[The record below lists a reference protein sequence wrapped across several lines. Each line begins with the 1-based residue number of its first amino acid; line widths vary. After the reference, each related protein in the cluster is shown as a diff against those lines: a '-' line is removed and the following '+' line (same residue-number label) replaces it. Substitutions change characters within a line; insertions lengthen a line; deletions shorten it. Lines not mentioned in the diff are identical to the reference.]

1 MKKVFNPNNRG
12 SALLIVLSLLSF
24 LMISAVAFSISMRTE
39 RTAASAYRRGLM
51 ARELLENAF
60 ADARATLESSLR
72 DQQSGFN
79 PDDPNTRTVENL
91 APFKYPN
98 QDRYGRVMTSVG
110 VSGDSDIAYLLDES
124 VMAHVP
130 PYVAY
135 PVYESLEFGD
145 SIQGSGYQ
153 DSNSTT
159 PYGLDG
165 AAGWKKVV
173 VSIPEVDMEDQVS
186 GVNMQEAVV
195 GRMAWAIVN
204 LSDSLDLNAVGS
216 VSPERGIGLTANE
229 FAYFDGV
236 PDGAESESYQLLKAG
251 ALDLPIFCSNAD
263 ITRFAAK
270 VNGSSLNTDSRA
282 YAWQDAVMEEGDGF
296 YSPFSCYSFWPDAAR
311 INETSERRSSGAQD
325 AVSCDVVNSAYVKN
339 GDLFKNAASGI
350 DKNTLN
356 RFLYDYLDED
366 AIPSDLGVTN
376 EPDRNTA
383 LPTVENVP
391 MVSEVAY
398 QCVEV
403 KKDDIEEM
411 LEKALE
417 DLGKELKK
425 QEVRF
430 PQNQVPTSID
440 KGEFKFAY
448 PKAGLKIEART
459 YFPGHELSKDPE
471 AFKTEISGFV
481 GALANLRVGD
491 TDVEPKGDVRVTVDD
506 ISDDTGVSQPPDGK
520 PFADVE
526 KMDFELPENELEW
539 EWKLEEK
546 ALPVVCELPDGN
558 MGQSPENAEVTL
570 AVLVD
575 YYFRVAVKDGS
586 DVVDYAPAST
596 RGEFETRYYA
606 ESFKDRKDK
615 GAMAGLDM
623 KAFRVS
629 VPMSVTFKIKMV
641 LDEDENENGVTE
653 YTVEELLVDGD
664 VKIEWG
670 WDKEIELHS
679 DLKLAKAGDTGS
691 LRSFEVASPEK
702 GSWYTIDPR
711 YNWLSPMMGLT
722 DEDASAYGTSANIL
736 AAFSSP
742 HWLFTATSDGKVE
755 ADSNGASR
763 LQKDYQ
769 DQNAE
774 IVPFKWGVKVD
785 DVRYGYNDSDQLLLP
800 GEVGF
805 LPLPLKSS
813 VLSPNE
819 QDYRRN
825 SIQSYYDSVAKA
837 SFFRTIP
844 LQDLEDNAMTASVS
858 YEDCYKLRMDA
869 LTSFSGASCPEEH
882 RGLVNVFTAQDNYY
896 LAQQLRQF
904 ALLGMPSSITQAA
917 LNTKKRL
924 SEAEDTKRV
933 LPKMLDVITGLKV
946 PSGDD
951 QSSNTEAT
959 KKFNTF
965 VTKYLFPIPD
975 SPTDAEWPENERPQ
989 SLENFLGMGG
999 SSGSSDSSQ
1008 PGSGSFVDRM
1018 VQYNQTEQDK
1028 MGQNDMTLL
1037 LSMARECFGD
1047 RQQLFL
1053 FILRTDAIAYNA
1065 GRDLSKFRPLS
1076 TARAVALVWRDA
1088 YGELPDRIIY
1098 YQVLP

>member
-1 MKKVFNPNNRG
+1 MKKVFNPDNRG

-51 ARELLENAF
+51 TRELLENAF
-60 ADARATLESSLR
+60 VDARATLESSLR

-135 PVYESLEFGD
+135 PVYESLEFGNA
-145 SIQGSGYQ
+145 IQGSGYQ

-159 PYGLDG
+159 PYGLDS

-173 VSIPEVDMEDQVS
+173 VSIPEVDMDNQVS

-229 FAYFDGV
+229 FAYFDGT
-236 PDGAESESYQLLKAG
+236 PEGAETDSYQLLKSG
-251 ALDLPIFCSNAD
+251 AVDLPIFCSNAD
-263 ITRFAAK
+263 IARFAAK
-270 VNGSSLNTDSRA
+270 AGGSSLNADGRA
-282 YAWQDAVMEEGDGF
+282 FAWQDAVMEEGDGF
-296 YSPFSCYSFWPDAAR
+296 YSPFSCYSFWPDAER
-311 INETSERRSSGAQD
+311 INETSERRDSQNQG
-325 AVSCDVVNSAYVKN
+325 AVSCEVVNSAYVK
-339 GDLFKNAASGI
+339 DAQLFRNAASGI
-350 DKNTLN
+350 DSTTLS

-366 AIPSDLGVTN
+366 ATPSDFGVSN
-376 EPDRNTA
+376 DPEKNNVI
-383 LPTVENVP
+383 PTVENVP

-403 KKDDIEEM
+403 QENDIEEM
-411 LEKALE
+411 LENALK
-417 DLGKELKK
+417 DLEKELKN
-425 QEVRF
+425 QDVRF
-430 PQNQVPTSID
+430 PQNQIPTSID
-440 KGEFKFAY
+440 KGEFKLAY
-448 PKAGLKIEART
+448 PEASLKIEART

-471 AFKTEISGFV
+471 AFKMEVSGFV

-491 TDVEPKGDVRVTVDD
+491 KDVEPKGDMRATVDD

-520 PFADVE
+520 PFADAE
-526 KMDFELPENELEW
+526 TMDFELPANELEW
-539 EWKLEEK
+539 KWELGGDKT
-546 ALPVVCELPDGN
+546 LPVVCELPEGSP
-558 MGQSPENAEVTL
+558 GSVPAPENAEVTL

-575 YYFRVAVKDGS
+575 YYFRVAVMDGR

-596 RGEFETRYYA
+596 RGKFETHIYP
-606 ESFKDRKDK
+606 ETFSDRKHK

-629 VPMSVTFKIKMV
+629 VPLSVTFKIKMK
-641 LDEDENENGVTE
+641 LDEDKNENGVTE
-653 YTVEELLVDGD
+653 YTVDKLEAEVIDF
-664 VKIEWG
+664 VWG
-670 WDKEIELHS
+670 WEKEIDLHG
-679 DLKLAKAGDTGS
+679 DLKLAKAGDDGDKPS
-691 LRSFEVASPEK
+691 LEVASLEK
-702 GSWYTIDPR
+702 GAWYTVDPR
-711 YNWLSPMMGLT
+711 YNWLSPMMGLK
-722 DEDASAYGTSANIL
+722 DEDAGAYGTSQNII

-742 HWLFTATSDGKVE
+742 HWLFVKGSDGKVK
-755 ADSNGASR
+755 ADSNAASR
-763 LQKDYQ
+763 VQEDYQ

-774 IVPFKWGVKVD
+774 IVPFKWGVAVD

-805 LPLPLKSS
+805 LPLPLKGS
-813 VLSPNE
+813 VLTPNE

-844 LQDLEDNAMTASVS
+844 LQDLDDNAMPASIS
-858 YEDCYKLRMDA
+858 YEDCYKLRMNA
-869 LTSFSGASCPEEH
+869 FTSFSGASCPEEH
-882 RGLVNVFTAQDNYY
+882 RGLVNVFAAQDNYY

-917 LNTKKRL
+917 LNTQKRL
-924 SEAEDTKRV
+924 DEAKSTERV
-933 LPKMLDVITGLKV
+933 LPKMLEVMKGLKV
-946 PSGDD
+946 PSGDG
-951 QSSNTEAT
+951 QASNADAT

-965 VTKYLFPIPD
+965 VTKYLFPLPGR
-975 SPTDAEWPENERPQ
+975 PTDAEWQANERPQ

-999 SSGSSDSSQ
+999 ASDSSEA
-1008 PGSGSFVDRM
+1008 GSGSFVDRM
-1018 VQYNQTEQDK
+1018 VQYNTSEQDK

-1088 YGELPDRIIY
+1088 YGELPDRVIY